1 MNSWSIETNKNFHNE
16 CIGNLLEGLRG
27 RSKSDAGIIDE
38 SHVVGKITVCKFP
51 AVSYKIVFL
60 LRYKMI
66 INFFS
71 RGMILSKWLMIITRI
86 INRSSVQ
93 RGTLFWPPLFP
104 TYSPLSIYCYSVVF
118 YWAIFFR
125 KTKQLFSIT
134 CMKRFF
140 QNVKRPFI
148 SSENTRALFLH
159 RRKWNSFPLYFL

>member
-1 MNSWSIETNKNFHNE
+1 MNSWSIETDKNFHNE

-27 RSKSDAGIIDE
+27 RSKSDAEVIDE
-38 SHVVGKITVCKFP
+38 SHVAGKIAVCKFP

-86 INRSSVQ
+86 INRPSVQ
-93 RGTLFWPPLFP
+93 RGALFWPPLFP

-118 YWAIFFR
+118 NG
-125 KTKQLFSIT
+125 LFSS
-134 CMKRFF
+134 
-140 QNVKRPFI
+140 VKQ
-148 SSENTRALFLH
+148 SSLFL
-159 RRKWNSFPLYFL
+159 